1 MSEPTTPEVA
11 KILDALADLC
21 LETLTSEER
30 RADDRSF
37 ETQVEPL
44 VQALKSNG
52 YSRHQEMPLQAKLEN
67 LALEKS
73 QEAGMHRRAEL
84 TAIAGKVQRM
94 FDEVVRWDS
103 TRPEDHSGTR
113 PANISSAT
121 DH

>member
-1 MSEPTTPEVA
+1 MSDATPEVA
-11 KILDALADLC
+11 AILDSLADLC

-30 RADDRSF
+30 RVDDDSF
-37 ETQVEPL
+37 EMQAQPL

-52 YSRHQEMPLQAKLEN
+52 YRRTQEMPLQAKLEN
-67 LALEKS
+67 LALTK
-73 QEAGMHRRAEL
+73 QHDPVVHRRAEL

-94 FDEVVRWDS
+94 FDEVVRWES
-103 TRPEDHSGTR
+103 QRPTDHSGTR